1 MNLVFNAEQKD
12 FKSFYRSFYL
22 EKNLT
27 GKKVAF
33 VILGSFLIFLF
44 IGDIKEN
51 VWFNLLKYFC
61 FGLLSYFLYLFIP
74 YITSFRFHKSI
85 IGEQSLTIEESGIK
99 FECNNEIVLR
109 KWNSIKTAD
118 KVNNYLFIV
127 LRDNTTYLIP
137 SKSFISSKDEI
148 NLIAKIHSEI
158 INVRGQLHL
167 PTNDKPPYWVGI
179 FGFIPLVGTLVGF
192 VLIMFGIFHYK
203 DKWLVIV
210 GGACILFTV
219 FIYSTAFNEI
229 NTPESF
235 ESSISKFSQNNLNNL
250 VKEIEFYKLQN
261 GEYPDSLRELKKDIF
276 LLKTDPIQNNKG
288 TNVDYYYEKIHNR
301 YKLFSLGKD
310 GLANTEDD
318 IHPTIII
325 TDTTKIGL
333 INN

>member
-1 MNLVFNAEQKD
+1 MNLVFKAEQKD
-12 FKSFYRSFYL
+12 FRSFYRFFYL

-33 VILGSFLIFLF
+33 VILGSFIIFLF

-61 FGLLSYFLYLFIP
+61 FGLLSYFFYLFIP
-74 YITSFRFHKSI
+74 FLTSFRFHKSI
-85 IGEQSLTIEESGIK
+85 LGEQSLTIEESGIK
-99 FECNNEIVLR
+99 FECNNVIVLR

-118 KVNNYLFIV
+118 KIDNYLYII
-127 LRDNTTYLIP
+127 LRDNTTYIIP
-137 SKSFISSKDEI
+137 SNSFISSNDEI
-148 NLIAKIHSEI
+148 NLISKIHSEI

-167 PTNDKPPYWVGI
+167 PANEKPPYWVGI

-210 GGACILFTV
+210 GSACILFTV
-219 FIYSTAFNEI
+219 FIYSTAFNEM

-318 IHPTIII
+318 IHPTIIF
-325 TDTTKIGL
+325 TDTSKIGL
-333 INN
+333 IKN